1 MGLPIIG
8 DVIDAVKDIVSEV
21 VVDKDQRNQI
31 NLELS
36 KLENDRL
43 LGQVE
48 INKVEAASDSLFVSG
63 WRPFIGW
70 VAGGGVAWTFVL
82 SPFVEFI
89 SRLLGWKGVMP
100 ELDANQL
107 MALITAML
115 GVAGYRTYEKVQ
127 GVARDTLNTKKEEP
141 QINEAPLKK
150 KKKFKI
156 F

>member
-89 SRLLGWKGVMP
+89 SRLLGWEGVMP